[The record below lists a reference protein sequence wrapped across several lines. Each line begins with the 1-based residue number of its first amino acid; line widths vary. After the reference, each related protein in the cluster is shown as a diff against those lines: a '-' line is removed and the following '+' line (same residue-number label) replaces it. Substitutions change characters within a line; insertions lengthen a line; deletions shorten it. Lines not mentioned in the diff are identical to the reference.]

1 MGSDSILTEPRL
13 RGDSGVSAG
22 LRTPVPSSPSS
33 VSRCLSVDLIHRDL
47 REAPGGVGLQMC
59 VLCRHLRLQ
68 PRRRSPRPI
77 PGAPGGLWASVQP
90 PGPRFSSPPAHKRP
104 CRPRPATPR
113 PWQCSGPC
121 LSVASCV
128 RSGSFALGAA
138 LAQTPLPVRASQTAG
153 PEPRRGADKCGA
165 DVCGEAAAAPHGG
178 RWRTPVS
185 PACVHS
191 PPRPVRVEEKQLD
204 SEVPQDTRRLP
215 GRTAALSS
223 RPGACHRHP
232 GSRALVA
239 SLPEASPLS
248 ETFCIPLGLLK
259 ISF

>member
-13 RGDSGVSAG
+13 RGDLGVSAG
-22 LRTPVPSSPSS
+22 LRTPVPLSPSS

-90 PGPRFSSPPAHKRP
+90 PGPRFSSPPGPQAALP
-104 CRPRPATPR
+104 PPPRDSSALAVFRSLPLGGFVCALR
-113 PWQCSGPC
+113 ELCARSSSGPD
-121 LSVASCV
+121 ASACQ
-128 RSGSFALGAA
+128 GPADGGARTQA
-138 LAQTPLPVRASQTAG
+138 WGGRV
-153 PEPRRGADKCGA
+153 RRGRGCTSR
-165 DVCGEAAAAPHGG
+165 G

>member
-1 MGSDSILTEPRL
+1 MRPLQTPQTPAPPPLPQAHPR
-13 RGDSGVSAG
+13 SAGWSLG
-22 LRTPVPSSPSS
+22 LRT
-33 VSRCLSVDLIHRDL
+33 
-47 REAPGGVGLQMC
+47 A
-59 VLCRHLRLQ
+59 
-68 PRRRSPRPI
+68 
-77 PGAPGGLWASVQP
+77 
-90 PGPRFSSPPAHKRP
+90 
-104 CRPRPATPR
+104 PRPATPR

-138 LAQTPLPVRASQTAG
+138 LAQTPLPVRAPQTAG
-153 PEPRRGADKCGA
+153 PEPRRGAD
-165 DVCGEAAAAPHGG
+165 VCGEAVAAPHGG

-239 SLPEASPLS
+239 SLPEASPHFFP
-248 ETFCIPLGLLK
+248 TFCALSLSQDSGRGNHQVYPK
-259 ISF
+259 

>member
-1 MGSDSILTEPRL
+1 MASGCRCASSADTSDS
-13 RGDSGVSAG
+13 
-22 LRTPVPSSPSS
+22 SP
-33 VSRCLSVDLIHRDL
+33 
-47 REAPGGVGLQMC
+47 A
-59 VLCRHLRLQ
+59 
-68 PRRRSPRPI
+68 
-77 PGAPGGLWASVQP
+77 AAP
-90 PGPRFSSPPAHKRP
+90 PGPSPERRAVSGPPYSPPARASRLPPAHKRP

-113 PWQCSGPC
+113 PRQCSGPC
-121 LSVASCV
+121 LLVASCV

-138 LAQTPLPVRASQTAG
+138 LAQTPLPVRAPQMAG
-153 PEPRRGADKCGA
+153 PEPRRGADKCRA

>member
-1 MGSDSILTEPRL
+1 MRPLQTPQTPAPSPLPQAHPR
-13 RGDSGVSAG
+13 SAGRSLG
-22 LRTPVPSSPSS
+22 LRT
-33 VSRCLSVDLIHRDL
+33 
-47 REAPGGVGLQMC
+47 APRPALLV
-59 VLCRHLRLQ
+59 
-68 PRRRSPRPI
+68 SPRPTSGLAAPAPRLLG
-77 PGAPGGLWASVQP
+77 PGSVQV
-90 PGPRFSSPPAHKRP
+90 PASRWLRV
-104 CRPRPATPR
+104 C
-113 PWQCSGPC
+113 
-121 LSVASCV
+121 
-128 RSGSFALGAA
+128 SGSFALGAA
-138 LAQTPLPVRASQTAG
+138 LAQTPLPVRAPQTAG
-153 PEPRRGADKCGA
+153 PEPRRGA